1 MKNLKNYSLLILFLL
16 LNSVFFGQVK
26 SIGIPE
32 IRNYKR
38 TDYKGGTQNWNID
51 QDSNNNLYFA
61 NNDGMFMFDGT
72 VWSKYELPNKSVVRS
87 IKTHSSGKVFVSGS
101 FASNELADRPKRS
114 A

>member
-51 QDSNNNLYFA
+51 QDANNNLYFA
-61 NNDGMFMFDGT
+61 N
-72 VWSKYELPNKSVVRS
+72 
-87 IKTHSSGKVFVSGS
+87 
-101 FASNELADRPKRS
+101 KRS
-114 A
+114 FFIWTGC